1 VDHLLHDKHKEALQ
15 TSCLH
20 TTSMVTPS
28 HTYFS
33 SRDLILGLGSHA
45 EKLEVLVEVP

>member
-1 VDHLLHDKHKEALQ
+1 MDHPLHDKHKEALQ

-28 HTYFS
+28 HTDFS
-33 SRDLILGLGSHA
+33 CRDLFLGLGSHA
-45 EKLEVLVEVP
+45 ENLDVLVELT